1 MSSGTDVTKR
11 VAVTGLTV
19 AAVYAAARV
28 GLRARRAWRNM
39 KIIQSVDTGS
49 VWTTE

>member
-1 MSSGTDVTKR
+1 MSSGITVTKN
-11 VAVTGLTV
+11 VAATTLTV
-19 AAVYAAARV
+19 AAVFAAARV
-28 GLRARRAWRNM
+28 ALRARQAWRNM